1 MRYAFVAAHRPLF
14 SVRTM
19 CRCLRI
25 HPSGFYAWLKKE
37 FGMRYLFVPHNMNE
51 GIEKHIS
58 G

>member
-1 MRYAFVAAHRPLF
+1 LLIFDEPASAADV
-14 SVRTM
+14 SVQAVMLKLLVR
-19 CRCLRI
+19 
-25 HPSGFYAWLKKE
+25 LKKE